1 MHRNVFHSL
10 FLCRSLVGEPGSV
23 VSIAEFFVYIVMEK
37 RREELK
43 VKLCLYAHS
52 VYV

>member
-10 FLCRSLVGEPGSV
+10 FLFRALVGEPGSV